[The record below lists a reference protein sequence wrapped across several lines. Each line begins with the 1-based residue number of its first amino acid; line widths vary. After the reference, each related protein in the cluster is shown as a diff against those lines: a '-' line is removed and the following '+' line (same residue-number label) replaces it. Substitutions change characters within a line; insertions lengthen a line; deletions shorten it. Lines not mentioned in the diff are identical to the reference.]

1 LGWRFGRNEGRRV
14 ILVDTSVWIDYFN
27 GVDNQQTAKLDGFL
41 SSTVIVAGD
50 LIVAELLQGFRHDKD
65 VEIAQ
70 SLLAHLEQAQLCNT
84 EIAIKSAQNYRLL
97 RKQGITVRKTID
109 CLIATYCIKNE
120 MPLLFSDRDFQPF
133 VAILNLKDALNL

>member
-1 LGWRFGRNEGRRV
+1 M

-27 GVDNQQTAKLDGFL
+27 GLDNKQTAKLDGFL

-84 EIAIKSAQNYRLL
+84 DIAIKSAQNYRLL

-109 CLIATYCIKNE
+109 CLIATYCIENE

-133 VAILNLKDALNL
+133 MEFLNLKNALNL

>member
-1 LGWRFGRNEGRRV
+1 M

-27 GVDNQQTAKLDGFL
+27 GIDSMQTAKLDGFL

-84 EIAIKSAQNYRLL
+84 DIAIKSAQNYRLL
-97 RKQGITVRKTID
+97 RKQGITVTKTID
-109 CLIATYCIKNE
+109 CLIATYCIENE

-133 VAILNLKDALNL
+133 MEFLNLKNALNL

>member
-1 LGWRFGRNEGRRV
+1 M

-27 GVDNQQTAKLDGFL
+27 GVDNQQTVKLDGFL

-109 CLIATYCIKNE
+109 CLIATYCIENE

-133 VAILNLKDALNL
+133 VEVLHLKDALNL

>member
-1 LGWRFGRNEGRRV
+1 M
-14 ILVDTSVWIDYFN
+14 ILVDTSVWIAYFN
-27 GVDNQQTAKLDGFL
+27 GIDSQQTAKLDGFL

-84 EIAIKSAQNYRLL
+84 GIAIKSAQNYRSL

-109 CLIATYCIKNE
+109 CLIATYCIENE
-120 MPLLFSDRDFQPF
+120 LPLLFSDRDFQPF
-133 VAILNLKDALNL
+133 VDVLNLKDALNL